1 VLGGLLVLGA
11 TIGLANWSAYRF
23 LRHRLEP
30 LYSVAREVHRGMA
43 REQVLQVI
51 QRHDARYVSK
61 AFLPE
66 GNITLSVRYG
76 LAAFCSTAIG
86 FRNGV
91 LESTRTIGKDG
102 PTDYCPDAP
111 ADIW

>member
-1 VLGGLLVLGA
+1 MLGA
-11 TIGLANWSAYRF
+11 LLALGAAIGLANWSAYRF
-23 LRHRLEP
+23 LRHRLES
-30 LYSVAREVHRGMA
+30 LYAVAREVHRGMP
-43 REQVLQVI
+43 REQVLQAI

-61 AFLPE
+61 ILSPD

-76 LAAFCSTAIG
+76 LTAFCSTAIG
-86 FRNGV
+86 FRKGV
-91 LESTRTIGKDG
+91 LDSTRTIGKDG